1 MSARGGVFSS
11 PFVRKYLVPG
21 AVFQSVLVGGG
32 YGTGRE
38 IVEFFTRFGTL
49 GGLFGLGV
57 TLVCWTLVLGVTW
70 EFARVHR
77 VYDYRRFFKA
87 LLGRAWPA
95 FEVLFVAMF
104 LLVLAVVASAAGEI
118 LREQFG
124 IAYAV
129 GIGVMLAV
137 VAGLTFYGRDVVTR
151 FLALWTGFLY
161 LTFGA
166 YFAVVFLRQGGPIV
180 EGLVTGEALPG
191 WGLSGLK
198 YAMYNLFIVPAI
210 LFSTRELETRRETF
224 VSAFVAAVL
233 CVTPALIFHLSFLA
247 DYPAV
252 LTREI
257 PVFHV
262 VSGLGIGVLMALYLV
277 TLFGT
282 FVETGAGLIQGTV
295 ERIDG
300 WLAETGRPGLSPG
313 QRGALAAA
321 AMIVSAA
328 LSSLGIVALIARGYG
343 SISWGFFAVYIVPV
357 LTIGVWRI
365 ARVERGSAEGGAPQP
380 RRSA

>member
-1 MSARGGVFSS
+1 MSARAGVFSS

-57 TLVCWTLVLGVTW
+57 TVVCWTLVLAATW

-151 FLALWTGFLY
+151 FLAVWTVFLY
-161 LTFGA
+161 VTFGA
-166 YFAVVFLRQGGPIV
+166 YFVVVFAQQGDRIAEALAV
-180 EGLVTGEALPG
+180 GEALPG

-198 YAMYNLFIVPAI
+198 YAVYNLFIVPAI
-210 LFSTRELETRRETF
+210 LFSTRELETRRET
-224 VSAFVAAVL
+224 VMSAFVAALL
-233 CVTPALIFHLSFLA
+233 CAAPALIFHLSFLA

-252 LTREI
+252 LAREI

-262 VSGLGIGVLMALYLV
+262 VSGLGVGLLMALYLV

-282 FVETGAGLIQGTV
+282 FIETGAGLIQGTV

-300 WLAETGRPGLSPG
+300 WLAETGRAGLSRA
-313 QRGALAAA
+313 QRGGLALAA
-321 AMIVSAA
+321 MLVSAA

-343 SISWGFFAVYIVPV
+343 SISWGFFAVYIVPI
-357 LTIGVWRI
+357 LTIGVVRI
-365 ARVERGSAEGGAPQP
+365 VRTERGPAATEAPQP
-380 RRSA
+380 TRSA